1 MLHLNSITFFVERR
15 KNWHFSKT
23 ISVVLNNFI
32 YNKKPLSHQEK
43 SFNLVVLLN
52 QLSMGSPNLVFVSN
66 LGFQHPNFLFT
77 PVIYFAKKRPIFGHF
92 C

>member
-1 MLHLNSITFFVERR
+1 MSKGQAKKVKIINFALWPHTATEYRMQN
-15 KNWHFSKT
+15 NWHFSKT

-52 QLSMGSPNLVFVSN
+52 QLSM
-66 LGFQHPNFLFT
+66 
-77 PVIYFAKKRPIFGHF
+77 
-92 C
+92 